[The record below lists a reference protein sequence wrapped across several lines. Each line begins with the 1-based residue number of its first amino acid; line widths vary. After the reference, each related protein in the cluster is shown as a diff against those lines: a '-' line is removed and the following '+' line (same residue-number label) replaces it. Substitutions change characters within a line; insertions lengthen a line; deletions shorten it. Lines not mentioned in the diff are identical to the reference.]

1 LAVPVI
7 ARDMVAVVGGLL
19 VLAAAISVV
28 GTLIVP
34 RPVGSWLTR
43 LVDKAVN
50 GLFRVATAPVR
61 SYRRRDQVLA
71 AEAAVLL
78 LAQLGAWL
86 IVFYLG
92 YALLFWPF
100 VPDITDALITA
111 GPGLWGIGGIGSAE
125 VTGAGPRIIQDL
137 SALSGIITITLQISY
152 LPALYG
158 AFNRRENEIA
168 LLTARAG
175 IPSWGP
181 ELLARTRYALGSGLS
196 TIDTLPE
203 LYERWEAWAADLAE
217 SHTTYLPLVRF
228 RSPKPRNSWVVSLLA
243 VLDSAALYLSL
254 SPGSAPEVQAR
265 LCLRSGLICFG
276 EVARAMGLN
285 VPQADA
291 PDMAAGIDLTYED
304 FLEAVQRLR
313 EVDFPIERDPE
324 EAWPEFVGWRVNYEK
339 AAYEL
344 AWAVSAVRAP
354 WSGPRLHPDPVIY
367 PLRPAPG
374 RPPEKRHKGQ
384 FGF

>member
-1 LAVPVI
+1 LAVPEI
-7 ARDMVAVVGGLL
+7 ARDVAAVVGGLL

-50 GLFRVATAPVR
+50 GGFRMATAPIK
-61 SYRRRDQVLA
+61 SYRRRDRVFA

-78 LAQLGAWL
+78 LAQLAAWL
-86 IVFYLG
+86 IVFYIG

-100 VPDITDALITA
+100 VPDITAALITA

-125 VTGAGPRIIQDL
+125 VAGAGPRIIQDL

-158 AFNRRENEIA
+158 AFSSRESEIT
-168 LLTARAG
+168 LLAARAG
-175 IPSWGP
+175 VPAWGP

-196 TIDTLPE
+196 TIDTLPA
-203 LYERWEAWAADLAE
+203 LYERWEVWSAEVAE

-228 RSPKPRNSWVVSLLA
+228 RSPKPRHSWVVSLLA
-243 VLDSAALYLSL
+243 VLDSAALYLAL

-276 EVARAMGLN
+276 EVARAMGLDA
-285 VPQADA
+285 PAADA
-291 PDMAAGIDLTYED
+291 PDMAAGITLTYEE
-304 FLEAVQRLR
+304 FLEAVERLR
-313 EVDFPIERDPE
+313 EVDFPIEREPE
-324 EAWPEFVGWRVNYEK
+324 EAWAEFVGWRVNYEK
-339 AAYEL
+339 AAYAIAL
-344 AWAVSAVRAP
+344 AVHAVRAP
-354 WSGPRLHPDPVIY
+354 WTGPRRHPDPVIY

-374 RPPEKRHKGQ
+374 RPPEKRHWAPGD
-384 FGF
+384 

>member
-1 LAVPVI
+1 MAVPEI
-7 ARDMVAVVGGLL
+7 ARDLAGVAGGLL

-50 GLFRVATAPVR
+50 TLFRVATAPVK

-86 IVFYLG
+86 VVFYVG

-100 VPDITDALITA
+100 VPDLTDAMVTA

-125 VTGAGPRIIQDL
+125 VTGAGPRLIQDL

-152 LPALYG
+152 LPTLYG
-158 AFNRRENEIA
+158 AFRDRENEIT
-168 LLTARAG
+168 LLAARAG
-175 IPSWGP
+175 VPSWGP

-196 TIDTLPE
+196 TIDTLPD
-203 LYERWEAWAADLAE
+203 LYERWEAWSADVAE

-228 RSPKPRNSWVVSLLA
+228 RSPKARHSWVVSLLA
-243 VLDSAALYLSL
+243 VLDSAALYLAL
-254 SPGSAPEVQAR
+254 APGSAPEVQAR
-265 LCLRSGLICFG
+265 LCLRSGLICLV
-276 EVARAMGLN
+276 EVARTMGLN

-291 PDMAAGIDLTYED
+291 PDMAAGIELTYED
-304 FLEAVQRLR
+304 FLEAVQRLKEVGFPLER
-313 EVDFPIERDPE
+313 EPE
-324 EAWPEFVGWRVNYEK
+324 EAWADFTGWRVNYER
-339 AAYEL
+339 AAYQI
-344 AWAVSAVRAP
+344 AFAVNAVRAP
-354 WSGPRLHPDPVIY
+354 WSGPRRHPDPVIY

-374 RPPEKRHKGQ
+374 RPPEKRSWSPGD
-384 FGF
+384 

>member
-1 LAVPVI
+1 LAVPEI
-7 ARDMVAVVGGLL
+7 ARDVAAVVGGLL

-34 RPVGSWLTR
+34 RPIGSWLTR
-43 LVDKAVN
+43 WVDKAVN
-50 GLFRVATAPVR
+50 GGFRTATAPIR
-61 SYRRRDQVLA
+61 SYRRRDRVLA

-78 LAQLGAWL
+78 LAQLAAWL

-100 VPDITDALITA
+100 VPDITTALITA

-125 VTGAGPRIIQDL
+125 VAGAGPRIIQDL

-158 AFNRRENEIA
+158 AFSSRESEIT
-168 LLTARAG
+168 LLAARAG
-175 IPSWGP
+175 VPAWGP

-196 TIDTLPE
+196 TIDTLPA
-203 LYERWEAWAADLAE
+203 LYERWEVWSAEVAE

-228 RSPKPRNSWVVSLLA
+228 RSPKPRHSWVVSLLA
-243 VLDSAALYLSL
+243 VLDSAALYLAL

-276 EVARAMGLN
+276 EVARAMGLD
-285 VPQADA
+285 VPAADA
-291 PDMAAGIDLTYED
+291 PDMAAGITLTYEE
-304 FLEAVQRLR
+304 FLEAVERLR
-313 EVDFPIERDPE
+313 EVDFPIEREPE
-324 EAWPEFVGWRVNYEK
+324 EAWTEFVGWRVNYER
-339 AAYEL
+339 AAYAIAL
-344 AWAVSAVRAP
+344 AVHAVRAP
-354 WSGPRLHPDPVIY
+354 WTGPRRPPDPVIY

-374 RPPEKRHKGQ
+374 RPPEKRHWAPGD
-384 FGF
+384 

>member
-1 LAVPVI
+1 LVVPGT
-7 ARDMVAVVGGLL
+7 ARDVAAVVGALL
-19 VLAAAISVV
+19 VLAAAVSVV

-43 LVDKAVN
+43 VVDKAVN
-50 GLFRVATAPVR
+50 GAFRIATAPVR
-61 SYRRRDQVLA
+61 SYRRRDRVLA

-78 LAQLGAWL
+78 LAQLAAWL
-86 IVFYLG
+86 LVFYLG

-100 VPDITDALITA
+100 VPDITDALVTA
-111 GPGLWGIGGIGSAE
+111 GPGLWGIGGIGAAE
-125 VTGAGPRIIQDL
+125 VAGAGPRTIQDL

-152 LPALYG
+152 LPTLYG
-158 AFNRRENEIA
+158 AFSRRENEIA

-203 LYERWEAWAADLAE
+203 LYERWEAWAADVAE

-243 VLDSAALYLSL
+243 VLDSAALYLAL
-254 SPGSAPEVQAR
+254 APGSVPEVPAR
-265 LCLRSGLICFG
+265 LCLRSGLICLG
-276 EVARAMGLN
+276 EVGRAMGLE
-285 VPQADA
+285 VPAADA
-291 PDMAAGIDLTYED
+291 PNMTAGLELTYEE
-304 FLEAVQRLR
+304 FLEAVERLR
-313 EVDFPIERDPE
+313 EVDFPLEREPE
-324 EAWPEFVGWRVNYEK
+324 EAWPEFVGWRVNYER
-339 AAYEL
+339 AAY
-344 AWAVSAVRAP
+344 AIAFAVHAVRAP

-374 RPPEKRHKGQ
+374 RPPKKRSWGS
-384 FGF
+384 GD

>member
-1 LAVPVI
+1 MAVPEI
-7 ARDMVAVVGGLL
+7 ARDVAAVVGGLL

-34 RPVGSWLTR
+34 RPIGSWLTR

-50 GLFRVATAPVR
+50 GGFRMATAPIK
-61 SYRRRDQVLA
+61 SYRRRDRMFA

-78 LAQLGAWL
+78 LAQLAAWL
-86 IVFYLG
+86 IVFYIG

-100 VPDITDALITA
+100 VPDITAALITA
-111 GPGLWGIGGIGSAE
+111 GPGLWGIGGIGSTE

-158 AFNRRENEIA
+158 AFSSRESEIT
-168 LLTARAG
+168 LLAARAG
-175 IPSWGP
+175 VPAWGP

-196 TIDTLPE
+196 TIDTLPA
-203 LYERWEAWAADLAE
+203 LYERWEVWSAEVAE

-228 RSPKPRNSWVVSLLA
+228 RSPKPRHSWVVSLLA
-243 VLDSAALYLSL
+243 VLDSAALYLAL

-276 EVARAMGLN
+276 EVARAMGLD
-285 VPQADA
+285 VPAADA
-291 PDMAAGIDLTYED
+291 PDMAAGITLTYEE
-304 FLEAVQRLR
+304 FLEAVERLR
-313 EVDFPIERDPE
+313 EVDFPIEREPE
-324 EAWPEFVGWRVNYEK
+324 EAWTEFVGWRVNYER
-339 AAYEL
+339 AAYAIAL
-344 AWAVSAVRAP
+344 AVHAVRAP
-354 WSGPRLHPDPVIY
+354 WTGPRRPPDPVIY

-374 RPPEKRHKGQ
+374 RPPEKRHWAPGD
-384 FGF
+384 